1 MKRNQRA
8 GSHNLIAQRFF
19 NRCSVIIC
27 LPVAGC
33 ADARLLRMF
42 SNVLCHSMNSN
53 CTLAL
58 LEKRDSSMRVQFCF
72 IAVM

>member
-1 MKRNQRA
+1 
-8 GSHNLIAQRFF
+8 
-19 NRCSVIIC
+19 
-27 LPVAGC
+27 VAGC

-58 LEKRDSSMRVQFCF
+58 LEKRDSNIRVQFCF